1 MAGRSSAGVMTAD
14 EFVISEARSGLGKH
28 GLLSCRHVLQAH
40 RMGEFV
46 LTPEIFSHHP
56 FMRIVASGLVNCST
70 HSDRL
75 VPSLHNEGC
84 FGREVEVI
92 QNDRLG
98 TRHFRVRVWNL
109 RSTRRQTIFHEG
121 LQTRVREGPPFL

>member
-1 MAGRSSAGVMTAD
+1 MAGRSSAGVMTAE

-56 FMRIVASGLVNCST
+56 FMRVVASGLVNCST

-75 VPSLHNEGC
+75 VPSLHNDGC

-98 TRHFRVRVWNL
+98 TRHFRV
-109 RSTRRQTIFHEG
+109 
-121 LQTRVREGPPFL
+121 